1 MHGNKVGKQDLY
13 LEIAVKLEGYILQG
27 LYAYHEKLPSVRV
40 LAAELGVNPNTVAKA
55 YGVLEEKN
63 LIRAFPKK
71 GAFVIY
77 NECKP
82 KTVQDLRPLLR
93 ELKAKGVCY
102 DELIWQAKEVFGKND
117 TNH

>member
-1 MHGNKVGKQDLY
+1 MYHSFSGKRDVY
-13 LEIAVKLEGYILQG
+13 LDVADRFIQYIKLGVIKSG
-27 LYAYHEKLPSVRV
+27 EKLPSVRE
-40 LAAELGVNPNTVAKA
+40 AAGDMGINPNTVAKA

-77 NECKP
+77 NGCESKAA
-82 KTVQDLRPLLR
+82 QDLRPLLR